1 MQEAP
6 NPEQSYRDEIEA
18 ALSADNQRIGDVFR
32 SRGDDTNKSA
42 QNIADELGIGTVGSI
57 YSVLNSIETLLQC
70 RRLSG
75 GPTYAS
81 QRASMLRSF
90 SKRHAQVLSDTT
102 RQRLLDLAS
111 EHDMAARDAEAIA
124 EENAEI
130 EREVE
135 AGTQGAEPGIY
146 VYTYPHY
153 MRFPVVSGDDDDTNP
168 RTYLKVGMSETD
180 MAQRIKAQITTAM
193 PEPPLILRM
202 YSVSGGDIGEIE
214 ARLHEHLNAA
224 DHNRLHVRGAGR
236 EWFLTHLRFIDST
249 ASLLGLR
256 IIRAH
261 DSY

>member
-1 MQEAP
+1 MPEEP
-6 NPEQSYRDEIEA
+6 NPEQSYRDEIES
-18 ALSADNQRIGDVFR
+18 ALSEDSQRLGDVFR
-32 SRGDDTNKSA
+32 SRRDDANKSV
-42 QNIADELGIGTVGSI
+42 QSIAGELGIGTVGPI

-70 RRLSG
+70 RRLAG

-90 SKRHAQVLSDTT
+90 SRRHAHVLSDTT
-102 RQRLLDLAS
+102 RQRLLDLAT
-111 EHDMAARDAEAIA
+111 EHDKVARDSEAIA

-135 AGTQGAEPGIY
+135 SGTQGAEPGIY

-202 YSVSGGDIGEIE
+202 YAAAGGDLKEIE
-214 ARLHEHLNAA
+214 ERLHDHLNAA
-224 DHNRLHVRGAGR
+224 DHNRLHKRGAGR

-249 ASLLGLR
+249 ASLLGLHT
-256 IIRAH
+256 IHAH